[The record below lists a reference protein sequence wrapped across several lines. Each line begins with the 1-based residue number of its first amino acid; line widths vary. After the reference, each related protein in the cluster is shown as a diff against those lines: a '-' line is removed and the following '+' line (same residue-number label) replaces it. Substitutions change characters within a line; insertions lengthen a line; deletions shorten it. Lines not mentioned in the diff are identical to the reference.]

1 MEKLSG
7 EWFVLKDDKIIEHS
21 KDIKN
26 ILELSKNYNDKE
38 ITISKIPSA
47 YYCIYWFFHEKT
59 IK

>member
-47 YYCIYWFFHEKT
+47 YYCIY
-59 IK
+59 